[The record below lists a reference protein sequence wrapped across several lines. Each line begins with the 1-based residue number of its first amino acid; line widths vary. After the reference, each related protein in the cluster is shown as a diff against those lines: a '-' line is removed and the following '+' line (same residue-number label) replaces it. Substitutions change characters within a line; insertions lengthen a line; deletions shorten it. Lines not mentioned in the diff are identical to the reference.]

1 MISADFVPQLNSYA
15 YSFGPPSEH
24 HAQNYPGSPAKT
36 IWVDNGFGGYTE
48 VSDAGGRSED
58 MENLLNLLVE
68 IRSSLGSNF
77 LIALSV
83 GRQAVWPASVATLDP
98 YVDVFCVH
106 AYGTAHFFNGSVV
119 VNAHFSVS
127 PSVCL
132 SVCLGQGYVNL
143 NTITYSIIYHAV
155 PLTPLSRTTKT
166 RMHCARTHPN
176 RRKTTTSVC
185 SSSNSEHLL
194 RVEESRGHTR
204 VTVAQACVCQVHQE
218 LSRRK

>member
-24 HAQNYPGSPAKT
+24 HAQSYPGSPAKT

-106 AYGTAHFFNGSVV
+106 AYGTAHFFQRLGGCQCPLLSL
-119 VNAHFSVS
+119 SL
-127 PSVCL
+127 CL
-132 SVCLGQGYVNL
+132 SVCFSLFHLVYV
-143 NTITYSIIYHAV
+143 
-155 PLTPLSRTTKT
+155 
-166 RMHCARTHPN
+166 
-176 RRKTTTSVC
+176 
-185 SSSNSEHLL
+185 
-194 RVEESRGHTR
+194 RV
-204 VTVAQACVCQVHQE
+204 CVCVCVCVCVYPFRS
-218 LSRRK
+218 LSPSLHPIVTRSSAHPYDNHPGMTTPWRRTRRVVAHASLQPCSL